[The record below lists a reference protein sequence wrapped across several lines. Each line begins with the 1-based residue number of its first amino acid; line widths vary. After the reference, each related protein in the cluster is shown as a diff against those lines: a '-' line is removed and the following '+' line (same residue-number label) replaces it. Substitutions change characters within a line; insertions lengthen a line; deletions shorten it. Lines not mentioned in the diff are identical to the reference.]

1 MNYKKYLPHIV
12 AILILI
18 AASLIYFSPIL
29 KGKALPQSDML
40 QFPSMSKALSDNKKM
55 TGHYGEWTPNLF
67 SGMPSYQIMY
77 DRSGNVLS
85 TVSKPLSLFDSTN
98 TIGVF
103 FLLALGFYVFMICM
117 GVSPWLS
124 LFAGLIYA
132 LGSYNIIL
140 IDVGHIT
147 KAWAMAMMA
156 PVLAGMILTFRKKY
170 LAGFLVFTISL
181 GLQLTFNHIQI
192 TYYTL
197 LAAIVLAVSYLVF
210 AIKDKQIK
218 EFSKGIVVLLIGAIL
233 SVLPLTGHLLV
244 NNEYLKHTMRGG
256 SELTVHP
263 QKADQNTSQKGLDIN
278 YAFNWSYGK
287 GETMTLLIP
296 DYMGG
301 GSADTRISSQDSKQL
316 QNRINAIR
324 STRPIEQNQQVANQ
338 VINSYLQSTYH
349 GEQPFTAGPVYF
361 GAIVIFLALL
371 GFLTLDNK
379 WRWWLLAATILS
391 IILSWGSN
399 FMSFNSW
406 LFYHLPLYNKFRT
419 PSMALVIANVT
430 MCITAILGLKS
441 FLQSEDKKKKAISL
455 YISMAVVGGICLLA
469 WLSPTLFS
477 DFTRNNDQIFA
488 ERLGKSFVIALQED
502 REAMFQAD
510 ALRSFIFIL
519 LSFAILLLYNLNK
532 IKKDI
537 IVVCLVGVLAIIDL
551 WGVDRRYINN
561 DSYRSKTELTPYAT
575 NVENN
580 IMTLTEENKI
590 SHFRVYDLSKNTFND
605 ASTSYFLPSI
615 GGYSA
620 VKLQRYQDLIDFYL
634 TNTQYKQKDIE
645 DTMLLRKNPVRQLY
659 YQYRNNPNIPTP
671 NLGVLNMLD
680 ARYIILSSDNFI
692 ENTEA
697 LGSAWFVS
705 NIKWAKNADEEI
717 LALDNLDTKTTAV
730 VNNQYK
736 DIVKTINNIDS
747 TATIEYVRQFSDDIG
762 HLTYK
767 TKSSTD
773 QIMIFSEIF
782 YKDSWHAYI
791 DGKEVPY
798 FCANYVLR
806 GLYVPKGNH
815 TIEFVCHSN
824 ILKTG
829 NTIAWIGSILLIL
842 SVVGAI
848 CYPIYKKKREQK
860 KSNQKTSKE

>member
-1 MNYKKYLPHIV
+1 MNYKKYTPHIV

-18 AASLIYFSPIL
+18 AVSVIYFSPIL
-29 KGKALPQSDML
+29 KGKSLPQSDML
-40 QFPSMSKALSDNKKM
+40 QFPAMSKALHDNYKM

-67 SGMPSYQIMY
+67 SGMPSYQIAY
-77 DRSGNVLS
+77 DRSGNVFS
-85 TVSKPLSLFDSTN
+85 YITQPLTLFDSTN

-124 LFAGLIYA
+124 LMAGVIYA

-147 KAWAMAMMA
+147 KAWSMAMMA
-156 PVLAGMILTFRKKY
+156 PIFAGMILTFKKKY
-170 LAGFLVFTISL
+170 FAGFLVFTISL

-197 LAAIVLAVSYLVF
+197 LAAIILAVSYLVF

-218 EFSKGIVVLLIGAIL
+218 DFTKSAVILLIGAIL

-244 NNEYLKHTMRGG
+244 NNEYLKYTMRGG
-256 SELTVHP
+256 SELTIHP
-263 QKADQNTSQKGLDIN
+263 QKAEQNTSQKGLDIN

-287 GETMTLLIP
+287 DETMTLLIP
-296 DYMGG
+296 DFMGG

-338 VINSYLQSTYH
+338 VINSYLQSTYY

-371 GFLTLDNK
+371 GFLTIDNK

-391 IILSWGSN
+391 ILLSWGSN
-399 FMSFNSW
+399 FMAFNSW

-430 MCITAILGLKS
+430 MCITAILGLKY
-441 FLQSEDKKKKAISL
+441 FLQSENKKKKTISL
-455 YISMAVVGGICLLA
+455 YISMAIVGGICLFA
-469 WLSPTLFS
+469 WLTPTLFS
-477 DFTRNNDQIFA
+477 DFTRNNDQIFT
-488 ERLGKSFVIALQED
+488 ERLGKSFIIALQED
-502 REAMFQAD
+502 RQAMFQAD
-510 ALRSFIFIL
+510 ALRSFVFIL
-519 LSFAILLLYNLNK
+519 LSFVILLLYNLNK

-537 IVVCLVGVLAIIDL
+537 IVIVVVGVLAIIDL

-561 DSYRSKTELTPYAT
+561 DSYRSKSELTPYAT
-575 NVENN
+575 NAENN
-580 IMTLTEENKI
+580 IMSLTEKNNI
-590 SHFRVYDLSKNTFND
+590 THFRVYDLSKNTFND

-645 DTMLLRKNPVRQLY
+645 DTNLLHKNPIRQLY
-659 YQYRNNPNIPTP
+659 YQYRSNPNIPTP

-680 ARYIILSSDNFI
+680 TRYIILSNDNFI

-697 LGSAWFVS
+697 LGPAWFVT
-705 NIKWAKNADEEI
+705 NIKWVKNADEEI
-717 LALDNLDTKTTAV
+717 LALDNFDAKTTAII
-730 VNNQYK
+730 NQQYK
-736 DIVKTINNIDS
+736 NIVKSINNIDT

-773 QIMIFSEIF
+773 QIMIFSEVF

-798 FCANYVLR
+798 FCADYVLR

-815 TIEFVCHSN
+815 TIEFICHSDT
-824 ILKTG
+824 LKKG
-829 NTIAWIGSILLIL
+829 NTIAWVASIILIL
-842 SVVGAI
+842 CIIGTIA
-848 CYPIYKKKREQK
+848 YPIYRRKNE
-860 KSNQKTSKE
+860 KTKINSKNK